1 MLYFSRW
8 KITAILMTVFAGLFF
23 ASPNFLDDET
33 LEGLPSW
40 YASEKMTLGLD
51 LQGGAH
57 LLMQVNEKELIAERL
72 DTLRDDVRGKL
83 RETGIRGRAT
93 TRGENTVL
101 LRLNDETQTEA
112 FRESMRELL
121 RPIQGNLLDG
131 TGIVEI
137 QESNPSNGELLY
149 TLTQQGIEGR
159 IRNAITQ
166 SIDVILRRI
175 NEFGTSEPIV
185 QREGANRILV
195 QYPGLD
201 ATVDAQRHLEHL

>member
-1 MLYFSRW
+1 MLYFSNW

-57 LLMQVNEKELIAERL
+57 LLMQVNEKELIAERV
-72 DTLRDDVRGKL
+72 DTLRDDVRVKL

-93 TRGENTVL
+93 TRGEDTVL
-101 LRLNDETQTEA
+101 LRLNDETQTAA

-121 RPIQGNLLDG
+121 LPIQGGLLDG

-137 QESNPSNGELLY
+137 RES
-149 TLTQQGIEGR
+149 
-159 IRNAITQ
+159 
-166 SIDVILRRI
+166 
-175 NEFGTSEPIV
+175 SESV
-185 QREGANRILV
+185 SSSE
-195 QYPGLD
+195 
-201 ATVDAQRHLEHL
+201 